1 MDNDKRLILD
11 MTADG
16 GFRQPARAPLSTRI
30 VAIAVLVA
38 VVAGAVAFA
47 AFALWLA
54 LALIPIVAVAIL
66 VAVGTIRF
74 QMWRARRRS
83 FGSGRHVRPL

>member
-16 GFRQPARAPLSTRI
+16 GFRQPVRAPLSTRI

-54 LALIPIVAVAIL
+54 LALVPIVAVAIL

-83 FGSGRHVRPL
+83 FGGRHVRPL